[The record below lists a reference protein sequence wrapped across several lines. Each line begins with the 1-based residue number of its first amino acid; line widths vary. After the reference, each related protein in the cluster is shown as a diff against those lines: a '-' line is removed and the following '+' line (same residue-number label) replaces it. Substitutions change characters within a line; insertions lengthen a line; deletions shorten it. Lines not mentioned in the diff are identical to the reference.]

1 MLIFATCGRMLIDSY
16 SPVEWASNGDF
27 AALTVA
33 LNPGRS
39 GLVQTNSEAV
49 NGVRLVRPK
58 TLRRLHQPGAGP
70 AVVTTFPEVDF
81 AIAIMANAPLDK
93 DGNDLK

>member
-1 MLIFATCGRMLIDSY
+1 MLIDSY